1 MKIDIN
7 NGIICISKDTTISS
21 GVTVKRNVMLTIKKG
36 ATLTV
41 NGGIDAGIKTVS
53 VMGEGTL
60 VINGHNAFTGSIFVD
75 GPTVRATGGNG
86 GGGWWAPE
94 ACDRS
99 GDNGGPGGD
108 GGSAFVGTA
117 VVMSGSVIATGGKG
131 GKGSTMTLLMARMER
146 LARASRARPS
156 AMQRPSRK
164 ATTTNPGLSPNPT
177 PLTSSTS
184 KSRLSSRT

>member
-75 GPTVRATGGNG
+75 GPTSARPAETVAVV
-86 GGGWWAPE
+86 
-94 ACDRS
+94 
-99 GDNGGPGGD
+99 GGPLKRVIV
-108 GGSAFVGTA
+108 AAITAARAATA
-117 VVMSGSVIATGGKG
+117 V
-131 GKGSTMTLLMARMER
+131 
-146 LARASRARPS
+146 RPLS
-156 AMQRPSRK
+156 ALP
-164 ATTTNPGLSPNPT
+164 LS
-177 PLTSSTS
+177 
-184 KSRLSSRT
+184 